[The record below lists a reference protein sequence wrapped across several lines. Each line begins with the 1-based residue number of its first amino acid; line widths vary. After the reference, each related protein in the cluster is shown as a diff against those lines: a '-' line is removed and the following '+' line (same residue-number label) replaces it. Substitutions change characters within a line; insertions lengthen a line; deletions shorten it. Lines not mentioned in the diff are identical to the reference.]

1 MYRWRREV
9 NYAALENYYRCNAL
23 FSKRIGVTQS
33 KRNPPLI
40 VSLTTIPERMHKVHL
55 CIESLLRQS
64 CKPDYLMLWVS
75 ISEDKVP
82 KRLDRLKKRG
92 LQIKFCKDI
101 RSHRKIFYTLKE
113 NPQSIIVTADD
124 DVFYPKNWLKQLYD
138 AYLKEPQYIHCH
150 RAHLMIKNSDGK
162 LKQYREWL
170 RLSPGIQGPSLLLF
184 PTGVGGVLYP
194 PHSLHQEALNED
206 VFIRLTPYCDDTWQK
221 AMSLLNGTQCKK
233 VSPFCPKYTPIR
245 GSRKKSLHKINSVN
259 GGEKKDEQI
268 RAVFEYYNLY
278 NIIGKATNRYEK
290 VSK

>member
-194 PHSLHQEALNED
+194 PHSLHEEALNED

-233 VSPFCPKYTPIR
+233 VSPFFSYYIQIR
-245 GSRKKSLHKINSVN
+245 GVSKKSLMKITSD
-259 GGEKKDEQI
+259 GKKDEQI